1 MSVCKRIRRGDS
13 AIIITTLV
21 KISNTLFARGRGISF
36 MKSAYYT
43 IDLGIILD
51 VMMVFIST
59 MRVPP
64 LPIVAIDFIPILC

>member
-1 MSVCKRIRRGDS
+1 VN
-13 AIIITTLV
+13 
-21 KISNTLFARGRGISF
+21 ISNILFAPGRGISF